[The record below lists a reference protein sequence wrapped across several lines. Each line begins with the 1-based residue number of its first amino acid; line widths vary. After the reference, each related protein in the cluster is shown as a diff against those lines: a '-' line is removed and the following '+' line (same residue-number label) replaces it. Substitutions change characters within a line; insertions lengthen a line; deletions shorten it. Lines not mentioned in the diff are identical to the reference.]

1 MGILSGPVSYLRFV
15 VPSPADGFENAFCEA
30 LAQHAFHEIDP
41 ASDVERAA
49 GWVQFEDAF
58 ASEWDPQTLLHASG
72 HLLLRLRV
80 DTLKVPAGTLKAY
93 TAREARDRCRELQRD
108 KLAKREMDV
117 LKLEVKQRLRKRSL
131 PKMALLEVVWN
142 LGTGEL
148 RLLSTSKAAA
158 TLFTDVF
165 EKTFGLQIRP
175 VGLLTVL
182 WLRGMSEPEIDGLSA
197 LEPER
202 LHLLAR

>member
-15 VPSPADGFENAFCEA
+15 VPSPTDGFEEAFCEA

-41 ASDVERAA
+41 TSDVERAA
-49 GWVQFEDAF
+49 GWVQFDDVF
-58 ASEWDPQTLLHASG
+58 ASEFEAKSLVDPSG
-72 HLLLRLRV
+72 HLFLKLRV

-93 TAREARDRCRELQRD
+93 VDREARDRCRELQRD
-108 KLAKREMDV
+108 KLAKRELDV
-117 LKLEVKQRLRKRSL
+117 LKLEMKMRLRKRSL
-131 PKMALLEVVWN
+131 PRMQLLEVVWN
-142 LGTGEL
+142 IGTGEL
-148 RLLSTSKAAA
+148 RLMSTSKGAA
-158 TLFTDVF
+158 TLFTDIF

-182 WLRGMSEPEIDGLSA
+182 WLRGMSEPEIDALAA

-202 LHLLAR
+202 LHLIRP